1 MNGLDLERKAC
12 GKDSVARAVS
22 KVRVEKRGGGG
33 SMSCSSKL
41 GKVCGCRGCFCKCG
55 KCGSYGY
62 GINQGG
68 GFQNQTIGN
77 PDGYQNKGVRGEA
90 KRIVVKTKGIAN
102 FGQRGRLGLEQGK
115 HRPC

>member
-1 MNGLDLERKAC
+1 
-12 GKDSVARAVS
+12 
-22 KVRVEKRGGGG
+22 
-33 SMSCSSKL
+33 MSGSSKL
-41 GKVCGCRGCFCKCG
+41 GKVWASRSRFCKCG
-55 KCGSYGY
+55 KCGSYEA

-77 PDGYQNKGVRGEA
+77 PDGYQKKGVAGEG

-102 FGQRGRLGLEQGK
+102 FGQRGRLGLEQSK